1 MDRYVHIGEKDIHE
15 NTQHHLYL
23 SASYKKLH
31 QAWKKCQSVLYF
43 YFSSPLHPPHQSQRE
58 IENLWKFYSA
68 EDKFE
73 DRNSVAIIFTYFR
86 VPFFSHFSSR
96 EIRWSEK
103 NLHWHIP
110 LFMRSTERK
119 NEKNKEWKKHKR
131 VSRDVDE
138 SLLIRNK
145 LERWKIN

>member
-1 MDRYVHIGEKDIHE
+1 MKEV
-15 NTQHHLYL
+15 
-23 SASYKKLH
+23 
-31 QAWKKCQSVLYF
+31 SVGPLF
-43 YFSSPLHPPHQSQRE
+43 LFFFSSSSTREHQRE
-58 IENLWKFYSA
+58 FMKILFSK
-68 EDKFE
+68 DKFE

-86 VPFFSHFSSR
+86 VPFFILFFRIFLSR

-110 LFMRSTERK
+110 LFMRSTDRK
-119 NEKNKEWKKHKR
+119 NEKNKEKSHKR